1 MGHDDDDPYA
11 DALMYDLEYAEMV
24 EDLQHYADRA
34 RRAGGPILELGCGT
48 GRLTRHL
55 ARRGAVVHGVDRA
68 PDMLRRNRALLAAE
82 PPEVQARVTLDEGD
96 YRTWRAPGAF
106 AAVLWPFNALHHCGG
121 PDDVRGVLSAARG
134 WVRPD
139 GFLALDC
146 YLPDRSLYDRDP
158 NGKYEYRD
166 FTDPRTGE
174 TLTSWEQGWWD
185 EPTKTHH
192 VVYTYRRPD
201 GREHRSHLR
210 LRMFELPELHA
221 LVAASGWR
229 IARESSDFQGRP
241 LTPTSLKWVA
251 TLVPA

>member
-11 DALMYDLEYAEMV
+11 DAVMYDLEYAGMT

-34 RRAGGPILELGCGT
+34 RRAGGPVVELGCGT

-55 ARRGAVVHGVDRA
+55 ARRGTVVHGVDRA
-68 PDMLRRNRALLAAE
+68 PDMLRRNRELLAAE
-82 PPEVQARVTLDEGD
+82 APEVRARVTLEEAD
-96 YRTWRAPGAF
+96 YRSWAPPGAF
-106 AAVLWPFNALHHCGG
+106 AAVLWPFNALHHCEGA
-121 PDDVRGVLSAARG
+121 DDVVGVLTAARR
-134 WVRPD
+134 WIRPD

-158 NGKYEYRD
+158 EGRYEFRD
-166 FTDPRTGE
+166 FVDPRSGE

-185 EPTKTHH
+185 EAGRIHH

-201 GREHRSHLR
+201 GREHRAHLR
-210 LRMFELPELHA
+210 LRMFERPELDA
-221 LVAASGWR
+221 LIARAGWR
-229 IARESSDFQGRP
+229 VARACADFSGQP
-241 LTPTSLKWVA
+241 LTERSLKWVA